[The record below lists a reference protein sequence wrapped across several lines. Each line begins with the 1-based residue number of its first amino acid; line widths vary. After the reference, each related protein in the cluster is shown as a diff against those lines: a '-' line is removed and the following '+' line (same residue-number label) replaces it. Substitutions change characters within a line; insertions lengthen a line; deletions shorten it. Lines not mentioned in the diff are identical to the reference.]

1 MRDDAHI
8 PSAPSVER
16 LVAARS
22 AHGDSAHT
30 LRALR
35 SDLGDLCAFL
45 AQQGLTPETCDSE
58 PLRRWQAQLGAR
70 RLAPATIAR
79 RLSSVRA
86 LFGDLVRRGERADDP
101 SLVLVGPR
109 SARGAARSRDGR
121 RLRDA
126 ARRRLERG
134 RRATCATAPILELLY
149 GCGLRASEVCGLDVA
164 SYDAAAGTLRV
175 IGKGDRERLVPVG
188 EPAREALDEWL
199 RDGRPERRRR
209 VGGAAPERARP
220 PALAVG
226 RAPRA
231 RAPLARRRHRRPLAA
246 RAPARLRYPS
256 VGGRRRAAR
265 DPGAARPRF
274 RRDDADLRARRR
286 PAPRARA
293 RRPPPPR
300 LMAVETTETTEH
312 VPREELG
319 EIWRQYKAS
328 GDRALRDRLILTYA
342 PLVKYVAGKL
352 GSWLPP
358 HVEEGDLISYGLL
371 GLIGAIER
379 FEPDREIKFETYAI
393 SRIRGAMIDEL
404 RSLDWVPRSVRN
416 RAREIERAMA
426 ELENRHKRTPSDE
439 EVAGELGITVG
450 EFEESLTQ
458 IARSSVVALDEL
470 WSGSGAGGESTALI
484 DTIEDPHASDPSREL
499 LQGEMRQAL
508 AQAITRL
515 PDRERL
521 VVTLYYYEELTLR
534 EIGEVLSVTES
545 RVSQLHTKA
554 ILRLRVRLQGSLD
567 HAA

>member
-1 MRDDAHI
+1 MM
-8 PSAPSVER
+8 
-16 LVAARS
+16 AA
-22 AHGDSAHT
+22 
-30 LRALR
+30 
-35 SDLGDLCAFL
+35 
-45 AQQGLTPETCDSE
+45 
-58 PLRRWQAQLGAR
+58 
-70 RLAPATIAR
+70 
-79 RLSSVRA
+79 
-86 LFGDLVRRGERADDP
+86 
-101 SLVLVGPR
+101 
-109 SARGAARSRDGR
+109 
-121 RLRDA
+121 
-126 ARRRLERG
+126 
-134 RRATCATAPILELLY
+134 
-149 GCGLRASEVCGLDVA
+149 
-164 SYDAAAGTLRV
+164 
-175 IGKGDRERLVPVG
+175 
-188 EPAREALDEWL
+188 
-199 RDGRPERRRR
+199 
-209 VGGAAPERARP
+209 
-220 PALAVG
+220 
-226 RAPRA
+226 
-231 RAPLARRRHRRPLAA
+231 
-246 RAPARLRYPS
+246 
-256 VGGRRRAAR
+256 
-265 DPGAARPRF
+265 
-274 RRDDADLRARRR
+274 
-286 PAPRARA
+286 
-293 RRPPPPR
+293 
-300 LMAVETTETTEH
+300 ETTTEATEH

-319 EIWRQYKAS
+319 EIWRQYKSS

-379 FEPDREIKFETYAI
+379 FDINREIKFETFAI
-393 SRIRGAMIDEL
+393 ARIRGAMIDEL

-484 DTIEDPHASDPSREL
+484 DTIEDPHAPDPTREL

>member
-1 MRDDAHI
+1 MA
-8 PSAPSVER
+8 
-16 LVAARS
+16 LRS
-22 AHGDSAHT
+22 AHSP
-30 LRALR
+30 LRHDATRLSTPRRDGEYASVGLR
-35 SDLGDLCAFL
+35 RTIFAPP
-45 AQQGLTPETCDSE
+45 AQVYRAWLE
-58 PLRRWQAQLGAR
+58 PDALRRW
-70 RLAPATIAR
+70 LAPAGFTVTHAE
-79 RLSSVRA
+79 V
-86 LFGDLVRRGERADDP
+86 DERAGGRYWVWGQDETGAIGGFDCELVELVTNRRIVFRWRFLDWDGVVQP
-101 SLVLVGPR
+101 HPDSRLTVSL
-109 SARGAARSRDGR
+109 
-121 RLRDA
+121 
-126 ARRRLERG
+126 
-134 RRATCATAPILELLY
+134 RRASGNATKLSLIHDGLHELTAPEPSI
-149 GCGLRASEVCGLDVA
+149 
-164 SYDAAAGTLRV
+164 
-175 IGKGDRERLVPVG
+175 
-188 EPAREALDEWL
+188 EPA
-199 RDGRPERRRR
+199 
-209 VGGAAPERARP
+209 AP
-220 PALAVG
+220 
-226 RAPRA
+226 
-231 RAPLARRRHRRPLAA
+231 
-246 RAPARLRYPS
+246 
-256 VGGRRRAAR
+256 
-265 DPGAARPRF
+265 
-274 RRDDADLRARRR
+274 
-286 PAPRARA
+286 
-293 RRPPPPR
+293 
-300 LMAVETTETTEH
+300 EH

-319 EIWRQYKAS
+319 EIWRQYKVS

-439 EVAGELGITVG
+439 EVASELGITVG

-554 ILRLRVRLQGSLD
+554 ILRLRAWYSRRARSDTTASPGSREVR
-567 HAA
+567 HP